1 VGREVLLMYCPDLLA
16 DETPLTNTERL
27 DRFYARLAAWHLDRL
42 AEKVEELDELVGM
55 GEVPTYLR
63 RQAG

>member
-1 VGREVLLMYCPDLLA
+1 MYCPDLLA
-16 DETPLTNTERL
+16 DETPLTNVERL
-27 DRFYARLAAWHLDRL
+27 DQFYARLAAWHLDRL